1 MNPLSRFVALA
12 LFVLLA
18 AAVGLLA
25 LSTWRIA
32 RDQARLAT
40 AAPSALPARPESPPL
55 SGAVVLS
62 QRFALAL
69 TAAALALTLVL
80 ILSQPLRAARPRDS
94 HSPFAHDA
102 AEFRTLARLAE
113 SSEAQGR
120 ELNRERDVRRRA
132 EEDAQLKQQLLTQSL
147 DEKIRLGRDLHD
159 GIIQSLYAAGLTLE
173 TVRALVKS
181 NPDEAELRLAQTR
194 DSLNGAIRD
203 VRAYIV
209 GLAPE
214 NLRRTSFTHALGTQL
229 KEIGRG
235 YDARFDLQ
243 IDEEATARL
252 TPEQGIEA
260 LQIAREAVSNALRH
274 GGASRVTV
282 RMHATDTE
290 ICLLVQDDGRGF
302 DPTLARDGGHGLGN
316 MHARAQRLGATLRIT
331 GQPGAGVRVLATLPV
346 STPAPV

>member
-1 MNPLSRFVALA
+1 MNPLPRFVALA

-32 RDQARLAT
+32 RDQARPADT
-40 AAPSALPARPESPPL
+40 AAPAARPEAPRL
-55 SGAVVLS
+55 SRAVVLS
-62 QRFALAL
+62 QRFALGL

-80 ILSQPLRAARPRDS
+80 ILGQPLRAALPRGTDTPFARDS
-94 HSPFAHDA
+94 
-102 AEFRTLARLAE
+102 AELHTLARLAE

-120 ELNRERDVRRRA
+120 ELTRERDVRRRA

-181 NPDEAELRLAQTR
+181 DPDEAELRLAQTR
-194 DSLNGAIRD
+194 DNLNGAIRD

-214 NLRRTSFTHALGTQL
+214 NLRRTSFTHALGAQL

-235 YDARFDLQ
+235 HDARFDLQ
-243 IDEEATARL
+243 IDDEAAARL
-252 TPEQGIEA
+252 TPEQGIEV

-274 GGASRVTV
+274 GRAARVTV

-302 DPTLARDGGHGLGN
+302 DPAQTRDGGHGLGN
-316 MHARAQRLGATLRIT
+316 MHARAQRLGADLRIT
-331 GQPGAGVRVLATLPV
+331 GRPGAGVRVLATLPV
-346 STPAPV
+346 SSPAAV